1 MDTPNFIPTFQQI
14 SDPILDEKGIK
25 LYVLRT
31 DLNHPEISGNKLY
44 KLKYNLE
51 EAKKQ
56 GKNTLLTFGGAF
68 SNHIAATA
76 AAGKLAGLSTIGI
89 IRGDELSDLNPTL
102 KLANENGMHLHYVSR
117 ELYRDKE
124 ALMNYVHSEF
134 GENIYAI
141 PEGGSNALGVKGCRE
156 ITQSIDIRFDFI
168 CAPCGTGATFSGIL
182 LSLKDKQQAI
192 GFQVLK
198 AENYIKK
205 EVEHWLAE
213 FKQNDKGS
221 WSINEDYHFGGYAKV
236 NESLKNFIQDFN
248 SKHHIPLDFVYT
260 GKMLFGIIDLIHNN
274 YFTAGSTI
282 IAVHTGGLQGN
293 KGFTN

>member
-1 MDTPNFIPTFQQI
+1 MDTPNFIPTLQQI

-56 GKNTLLTFGGAF
+56 NKTTLLTFGGAF

-76 AAGKLAGLSTIGI
+76 AAGKLAGLTTIGI
-89 IRGDELSDLNPTL
+89 IRGDELLDLNPTL
-102 KLANENGMHLHYVSR
+102 KLAKENGMQLHYVSR

-124 ALMNYVHSEF
+124 ALMNYVRTKF
-134 GENIYAI
+134 GENIYVI
-141 PEGGSNALGVKGCRE
+141 PEGGSNALGVKGCME
-156 ITQSIDIRFDFI
+156 ITQSIDIPFDFI

-198 AENYIKK
+198 AEDYIKK
-205 EVEHWLAE
+205 EVQHWLAE
-213 FKQNDKGS
+213 FKQIDKGN
-221 WSINEDYHFGGYAKV
+221 WSINEAYHFGGYAKV
-236 NESLKNFIQDFN
+236 NESLKKFIHEFD
-248 SKHHIPLDFVYT
+248 SKYHIPLDFVYT
-260 GKMLFGIIDLIHNN
+260 GKMLFGIFELIDNN
-274 YFTAGSTI
+274 FFTAGSTI
-282 IAVHTGGLQGN
+282 VAVHTGGIQGN
-293 KGFTN
+293 KGFIN

>member
-1 MDTPNFIPTFQQI
+1 MHTPNFIPPLQQI
-14 SDPILDEKGIK
+14 FDPIWDEKGIK
-25 LYVLRT
+25 LYALRT

-76 AAGKLAGLSTIGI
+76 AAGKLEGLNTIGI

-102 KLANENGMHLHYVSR
+102 KLAKENGMQLHFVSR
-117 ELYRDKE
+117 ELYRNKE
-124 ALMNYVHSEF
+124 ALMNAVRSKY
-134 GENIYAI
+134 GEEVYIV
-141 PEGGSNALGVKGCRE
+141 PEGGSNALGVKGCME
-156 ITQSIDIRFDFI
+156 ITQNIAIPFDFI
-168 CAPCGTGATFSGIL
+168 CAPCGTGATFSGIT

-198 AENYIKK
+198 AEDYIKK
-205 EVEHWLAE
+205 EVQHWLAE
-213 FKQNDKGS
+213 FKQNDKEN
-221 WSINEDYHFGGYAKV
+221 WAINEEYHFGGYAKV
-236 NESLKNFIQDFN
+236 NESLKNFIYDFN
-248 SKHHIPLDFVYT
+248 SKHHIPLDYVYT
-260 GKMLFGIIDLIHNN
+260 GKMLFGIVDLIRNN
-274 YFTAGSTI
+274 FFTAGSTI

-293 KGFTN
+293 NGFKN

>member
-1 MDTPNFIPTFQQI
+1 MHTPNFIPPLQQI
-14 SDPILDEKGIK
+14 FDPIWDEKGIK

-76 AAGKLAGLSTIGI
+76 AAGKLAGLTTIGI

-102 KLANENGMHLHYVSR
+102 KLAKENGMQLHYVSR

-124 ALMNYVHSEF
+124 ALMNYVHTKF
-134 GENIYAI
+134 GENIYVI
-141 PEGGSNALGVKGCRE
+141 PEGGSNTLGVKGCMD
-156 ITQSIDIRFDFI
+156 ITSSIDIPFDFI
-168 CAPCGTGATFSGIL
+168 CTPCGTGATLSGIL
-182 LSLKDKQQAI
+182 MSLKDEQQAI

-198 AENYIKK
+198 AEGYIKK
-205 EVEHWLAE
+205 EVQDWLTE
-213 FKQNDKGS
+213 FKQNDKQN
-221 WSINEDYHFGGYAKV
+221 WSVNEDYHFGGYAKV
-236 NESLKNFIQDFN
+236 NVQLKQFVQDFN
-248 SKHHIPLDFVYT
+248 SKHGIPLDYVYT
-260 GKMLFGIIDLIHNN
+260 GKMLFGITDLIHNN

-293 KGFTN
+293 NGFKS

>member
-1 MDTPNFIPTFQQI
+1 MDTPNFIPTLQQI

-124 ALMNYVHSEF
+124 ALMNYIHSEF
-134 GENIYAI
+134 GENIYVI
-141 PEGGSNALGVKGCRE
+141 PEGGSNAMGVKGCME
-156 ITQSIDIRFDFI
+156 ITRSIDIPFDFI
-168 CAPCGTGATFSGIL
+168 CVPCGTGATFSGIL
-182 LSLKDKQQAI
+182 LSLKVQ
-192 GFQVLK
+192 
-198 AENYIKK
+198 
-205 EVEHWLAE
+205 HCLAE

-236 NESLKNFIQDFN
+236 NESLKNFIQNFN

>member
-1 MDTPNFIPTFQQI
+1 MDTPNFIPPLQQI
-14 SDPILDEKGIK
+14 FDPIWDEKGIK
-25 LYVLRT
+25 LYMLRT

-56 GKNTLLTFGGAF
+56 GKTTLLTFGGAF

-76 AAGKLAGLSTIGI
+76 AAGKLAGLTTIGI

-102 KLANENGMHLHYVSR
+102 KLAEQNGMQLHYVSR
-117 ELYRDKE
+117 ELYRDKK
-124 ALMNYVHSEF
+124 ALMNYVRTKF
-134 GENIYAI
+134 GEEVYII
-141 PEGGSNALGVKGCRE
+141 PEGGSNALGVKGCME
-156 ITQSIDIRFDFI
+156 ITSNINIPFDFI
-168 CAPCGTGATFSGIL
+168 CTPCGTGATLSGII
-182 LSLKDKQQAI
+182 LSLKDKQKAL

-198 AENYIKK
+198 AEGYIKT
-205 EVEHWLAE
+205 EVQQWLTE
-213 FKQNDKGS
+213 FGQNHKKD
-221 WSINEDYHFGGYAKV
+221 WSVNEDYHFGGYAKV
-236 NESLKNFIQDFN
+236 NEQLKQFVKDFN
-248 SKHHIPLDFVYT
+248 RKHGIPLDHVYT

-274 YFTAGSTI
+274 FFTAGSTI